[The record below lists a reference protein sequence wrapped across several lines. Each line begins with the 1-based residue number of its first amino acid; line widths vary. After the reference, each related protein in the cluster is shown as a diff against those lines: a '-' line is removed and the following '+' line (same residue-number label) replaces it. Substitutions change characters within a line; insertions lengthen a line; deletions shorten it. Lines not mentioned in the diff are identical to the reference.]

1 MDWFFSS
8 SWSSRH
14 FQLKVTFPPKKWH
27 FPQKS
32 DMFPQ
37 KSDIFPQKSD
47 IFPQKSD
54 IFHQKSDIFPLYK
67 PIHWTSAI
75 FPNTSRLPPASHV
88 FFPRWGKRSF
98 NQRLGPDRG
107 SLKKTFF
114 FLRTWQAVK
123 LDLYHLVMTNS
134 YGIVSTI
141 KTSGIWWDRMGK

>member
-32 DMFPQ
+32 DM
-37 KSDIFPQKSD
+37 FPQKSD

-88 FFPRWGKRSF
+88 FFHAEENDLSTSDLARTGDLWKKR
-98 NQRLGPDRG
+98 
-107 SLKKTFF
+107 F